1 MKERAGYV
9 LVALAAATVT
19 FAGCYGLWGRQ
30 AEPAGGAAAMES
42 IRSGSPLEGF
52 ESSRQQLRA
61 RERAQLN
68 DIIHDDAT
76 DAETLCK
83 AQRRLMN
90 LAEAEAA
97 EETLQASLRARGF
110 EGAVVSAWSG
120 GVNVF
125 VPGEGLNRRE
135 SAIILEEVLRETGK
149 TGGNVKI
156 IPINSPKV
164 FAQ

>member
-1 MKERAGYV
+1 MKRWTERA
-9 LVALAAATVT
+9 LVALVAAALATG
-19 FAGCYGLWGRQ
+19 ASYAAWGRRSMP
-30 AEPAGGAAAMES
+30 AETGMSVIAGADALTA
-42 IRSGSPLEGF
+42 F
-52 ESSRQQLRA
+52 ETGRQQLRA
-61 RERAQLN
+61 RERAQLS
-68 DIIHDDAT
+68 DIIHDDET
-76 DAETLCK
+76 DAETLTL
-83 AQRRLMN
+83 AQRKLIA
-90 LAEAEAA
+90 LTESEAA

-110 EGAVVSAWSG
+110 EGAVVSVWSG

-125 VPGEGLNRRE
+125 VSGEGLNRGE